1 MILGTT
7 IGYDNIVFNS
17 HRIYGPLQL
26 SHLFANWHQIHSNI
40 DTDKDFIFAKDWSY
54 SAELQRAIVVQK
66 KDNNISV
73 SAIDGGMQIN
83 G

>member
-1 MILGTT
+1 MILGVPV
-7 IGYDNIVFNS
+7 GYDNIVFNS

-40 DTDKDFIFAKDWSY
+40 DTDKDFIFTKDNY
-54 SAELQRAIVVQK
+54 KGELQRAIVVQK
-66 KDNNISV
+66 KDDNISV
-73 SAIDGGMQIN
+73 SDIDGGMQIN

>member
-40 DTDKDFIFAKDWSY
+40 DTDKDFIFTKDNY
-54 SAELQRAIVVQK
+54 KGELQRAIVVQK
-66 KDNNISV
+66 KDDNISV
-73 SAIDGGMQIN
+73 SDIDGGMQIN